1 MSEDEPNSK
10 RQRLNTL
17 DQLKALSVV
26 VADTG
31 EVHAINKYSPQGE
44 PHKLPY

>member
-1 MSEDEPNSK
+1 MSEEPINK

-17 DQLKALSVV
+17 DQLKSLSMV

-31 EVHAINKYSPQGE
+31 EVHAINKYCPQGNY
-44 PHKLPY
+44 LIICFY